1 MAADGSAS
9 IADLQHAALDF
20 GRVSR
25 AVRLTFALQ
34 SQLIAD
40 ARNPARRAETAK
52 AAKAPKDDEESH
64 DGPLVVRF
72 LPPQP
77 EPVIGRKHRVKT
89 SVGRAAEAEG
99 CDAETVE
106 RLVREAR
113 ERLETDDIWAELES
127 LTTEQIIAR
136 LCKDLGLQR
145 DWSLCTHEDWVL
157 AEGHR
162 RAPDTPF
169 PENRWS
175 EGLVPLHQRRA
186 GGGPAAARPPN
197 GRPHAQPRSPPG
209 GEAIPGRSPLHAR
222 SPPPPADP
230 WLTDGSWLP

>member
-1 MAADGSAS
+1 MGMDIAGAIHGRVMAADGSAS

-145 DWSLCTHEDWVL
+145 DWSQCTHEDWVR
-157 AEGHR
+157 AEAER
-162 RAPDTPF
+162 RAPHAPF
-169 PENRWS
+169 S
-175 EGLVPLHQRRA
+175 EDQWMQALFPQDEGWA
-186 GGGPAAARPPN
+186 GDGNDPAAARPPN
-197 GRPHAQPRSPPG
+197 GRPHA
-209 GEAIPGRSPLHAR
+209 R
-222 SPPPPADP
+222 SPPPPDHP
-230 WLTDGSWLP
+230 WLP